1 VPGVL
6 MSAMALDKVIPVA
19 QEFKTRSM
27 AAR

>member
-6 MSAMALDKVIPVA
+6 MSAMALDKLIPLA
-19 QEFKTRSM
+19 QEFKTRAT